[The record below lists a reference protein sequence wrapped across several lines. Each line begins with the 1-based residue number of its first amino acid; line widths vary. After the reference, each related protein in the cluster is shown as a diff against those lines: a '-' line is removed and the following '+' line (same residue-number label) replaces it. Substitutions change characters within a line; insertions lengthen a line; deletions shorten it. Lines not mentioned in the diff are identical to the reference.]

1 MCLLT
6 GRSISSGRTRYVVL
20 TKSVLNQ
27 LVTQPIIGHSL
38 LVLEG
43 RRPTWT
49 LAKRMP
55 WRAQDTMFSQ
65 RWSSNSTPQRMLSF
79 SMGNTRRPARNSHR
93 TNARLLSS
101 PPSTIRR
108 QDEEFMDA
116 LGERDGR
123 PYVCDDYAAPDIM
136 CAYL

>member
-6 GRSISSGRTRYVVL
+6 GRSISNGRTQYVVL
-20 TKSVLNQ
+20 AKSVLNQ
-27 LVTQPIIGHSL
+27 LVTEPIIGHSL

-43 RRPTWT
+43 RRPTRT
-49 LAKRMP
+49 PAKRMP

-65 RWSSNSTPQRMLSF
+65 RWSSNTTPRRIPSF
-79 SMGNTRRPARNSHR
+79 SMGNTIRPARNSHR
-93 TNARLLSS
+93 TNTRFLSS
-101 PPSTIRR
+101 PPSNIRR

-116 LGERDGR
+116 LGEWD
-123 PYVCDDYAAPDIM
+123 VNTFAMNTLPDIM